1 MSNDFLFASDEFPTP
16 QDLSGGTGDTDRA
29 APPWLVLVADDEP
42 EVHAVT
48 RLALARLRFRGRPVR
63 LLDCPSAA
71 EAERILRDTPD
82 IAVILLDVVMET
94 EDAGLRLARRIRE
107 ELGNRAIRIVL
118 RTGQPARVPEEEL
131 VLAYEIDG
139 YTAKTELTARRLFT
153 SVVTAL
159 RAYADLAALEQKLAE
174 RGRALEEATVRLNRM
189 ATLDPLTGVWNRRR
203 FLELAAAELARA
215 RRYGRHLGV
224 FLLDLDGFKAV
235 NDAHGDAVGDAVLR
249 AVVKRIRAA
258 LRISDHI
265 ARSGGR
271 SSSCFCRKPT
281 MPAAPWWRNGCAP
294 PWPTAR
300 SWWRSGRSPSPP
312 ASASPTGFP
321 PSPASNRPCTAP
333 NTPCMPPS
341 RPAATGSSARLG
353 NKVPHPAFRPVDCV
367 ISFQRRD

>member
-1 MSNDFLFASDEFPTP
+1 MSHDLLFASDESPDP
-16 QDLSGGTGDTDRA
+16 RNASAAADAADPG

-48 RLALARLRFRGRPVR
+48 RLALARLRFRDRPVR
-63 LLDCPSAA
+63 LLDCASAA

-94 EDAGLRLARRIRE
+94 EDAGLQLVRRIRQD
-107 ELGNRAIRIVL
+107 LGNRAVRIVL
-118 RTGQPARVPEEEL
+118 RTGQPARVPEEDL

-159 RAYADLAALEQKLAE
+159 RAYAELADLERRLAE
-174 RGRALEEATVRLNRM
+174 RSRALEEATVRLNRM

-235 NDAHGDAVGDAVLR
+235 NDTHGDAAGDAVLR
-249 AVVKRIRAA
+249 AVVKRVRAA

-265 ARSGGR
+265 ARSGGAEFVVLLPETDGAGTAVMAER
-271 SSSCFCRKPT
+271 VR
-281 MPAAPWWRNGCAP
+281 AALVDSPILLEERAIPVTASIGVANWLPSEPGVEQTLHRAEHALHAAKQAGRNRVERAEG
-294 PWPTAR
+294 
-300 SWWRSGRSPSPP
+300 
-312 ASASPTGFP
+312 
-321 PSPASNRPCTAP
+321 
-333 NTPCMPPS
+333 
-341 RPAATGSSARLG
+341 
-353 NKVPHPAFRPVDCV
+353 
-367 ISFQRRD
+367 

>member
-1 MSNDFLFASDEFPTP
+1 MSNDLLFASDESPDP
-16 QDLSGGTGDTDRA
+16 RNSSAAADAADSG

-48 RLALARLRFRGRPVR
+48 RLALARLRFRDRPVR
-63 LLDCPSAA
+63 LLDCTSAA

-94 EDAGLRLARRIRE
+94 EDAGLQLVRRIRQDV
-107 ELGNRAIRIVL
+107 GNSAVRIIL
-118 RTGQPARVPEEEL
+118 RTGQPARVPEEDL

-159 RAYADLAALEQKLAE
+159 RAYAGLAELERRLAE
-174 RGRALEEATVRLNRM
+174 RSRALEEATVRLNRM

-235 NDAHGDAVGDAVLR
+235 NDAHGDATGDAVLR
-249 AVVKRIRAA
+249 AVVKRVRAA

-265 ARSGGR
+265 ARSGGAEFVVLLPETDGAGTAVVAER
-271 SSSCFCRKPT
+271 VR
-281 MPAAPWWRNGCAP
+281 AALADSPILVEERAIPVTASIGVASWLPGEPGVEQTLHRAEHALHAAKQAGRNRVERAEG
-294 PWPTAR
+294 
-300 SWWRSGRSPSPP
+300 
-312 ASASPTGFP
+312 
-321 PSPASNRPCTAP
+321 
-333 NTPCMPPS
+333 
-341 RPAATGSSARLG
+341 
-353 NKVPHPAFRPVDCV
+353 
-367 ISFQRRD
+367 

>member
-1 MSNDFLFASDEFPTP
+1 MSHDLLFASDESPDP
-16 QDLSGGTGDTDRA
+16 RNASAVADAADPG

-48 RLALARLRFRGRPVR
+48 RLAIARLRFRDRPVR
-63 LLDCPSAA
+63 LLDCASAA

-94 EDAGLRLARRIRE
+94 EDAGLQLVRRIRQD
-107 ELGNRAIRIVL
+107 LGNRAVRIVL
-118 RTGQPARVPEEEL
+118 RTGQPARVPEEDL

-159 RAYADLAALEQKLAE
+159 RAYAELADLERRLAE
-174 RGRALEEATVRLNRM
+174 RSRALEEATVRLNRM

-203 FLELAAAELARA
+203 YLELAAAELARA

-235 NDAHGDAVGDAVLR
+235 NDTHGDAAGDAVLR
-249 AVVKRIRAA
+249 AVVKRVRAA

-265 ARSGGR
+265 ARSGGAEFVVLLPETDGAGTAVVAER
-271 SSSCFCRKPT
+271 VR
-281 MPAAPWWRNGCAP
+281 AALADSPILLEERAIPVTASIGVADWLPSEPGVEQTLHRAEHALHAAKQAGRNRVERAEG
-294 PWPTAR
+294 
-300 SWWRSGRSPSPP
+300 
-312 ASASPTGFP
+312 
-321 PSPASNRPCTAP
+321 
-333 NTPCMPPS
+333 
-341 RPAATGSSARLG
+341 
-353 NKVPHPAFRPVDCV
+353 
-367 ISFQRRD
+367 

>member
-1 MSNDFLFASDEFPTP
+1 MSHDLLFASDDSPDP
-16 QDLSGGTGDTDRA
+16 RNASAAADAADPGG
-29 APPWLVLVADDEP
+29 PPWLVLVADDEP

-48 RLALARLRFRGRPVR
+48 RLALARLRFRDRPVR
-63 LLDCPSAA
+63 LLDCSSAA
-71 EAERILRDTPD
+71 EAERILRNTPD

-94 EDAGLRLARRIRE
+94 EDAGLQLVRRIRQD
-107 ELGNRAIRIVL
+107 LGNRAVRIVL
-118 RTGQPARVPEEEL
+118 RTGQPARVPEEDL

-174 RGRALEEATVRLNRM
+174 RSRALEEATVRLNRM

-235 NDAHGDAVGDAVLR
+235 NDAHGDAAGDAVLR
-249 AVVKRIRAA
+249 AVVKRVRAA

-265 ARSGGR
+265 ARSGGAEFVVLLPETDGAGSAVVAER
-271 SSSCFCRKPT
+271 VR
-281 MPAAPWWRNGCAP
+281 AALADSPILVEERAIPVTASIGVASWLPFEPGVEQTLHRAEHALHAAKQAGRNRVERAEG
-294 PWPTAR
+294 
-300 SWWRSGRSPSPP
+300 
-312 ASASPTGFP
+312 
-321 PSPASNRPCTAP
+321 
-333 NTPCMPPS
+333 
-341 RPAATGSSARLG
+341 
-353 NKVPHPAFRPVDCV
+353 
-367 ISFQRRD
+367 

>member
-1 MSNDFLFASDEFPTP
+1 MSNDLLFASDESPDP
-16 QDLSGGTGDTDRA
+16 RDASAAAGAADPV

-48 RLALARLRFRGRPVR
+48 RLALARLRFRDRPVR
-63 LLDCPSAA
+63 LLDCTSAA

-94 EDAGLRLARRIRE
+94 EDAGLQLVRRIRQD
-107 ELGNRAIRIVL
+107 LGNRAVRIVL
-118 RTGQPARVPEEEL
+118 RTGQPARVPEEDL

-159 RAYADLAALEQKLAE
+159 RAYAELADLERRLAE
-174 RGRALEEATVRLNRM
+174 RSRALEEATVRLNRM

-235 NDAHGDAVGDAVLR
+235 NDAHGDTVGDAVLR
-249 AVVKRIRAA
+249 AVVKRVRAA

-265 ARSGGR
+265 ARSGGAEFVVLLPETDGAGSAVVAER
-271 SSSCFCRKPT
+271 VR
-281 MPAAPWWRNGCAP
+281 AALADSPIPVEERAIPITASIGVAGWLPNEPGVEQTLHRAEHALQAAKQAGRNRVERAEG
-294 PWPTAR
+294 
-300 SWWRSGRSPSPP
+300 
-312 ASASPTGFP
+312 
-321 PSPASNRPCTAP
+321 
-333 NTPCMPPS
+333 
-341 RPAATGSSARLG
+341 
-353 NKVPHPAFRPVDCV
+353 
-367 ISFQRRD
+367 

>member
-1 MSNDFLFASDEFPTP
+1 MSNDLLFATDESPTP
-16 QDLSGGTGDTDRA
+16 QDPSGGAGGTGDTDPA

-63 LLDCPSAA
+63 LLDCSSAA

-82 IAVILLDVVMET
+82 IAVILLDVMMET

-107 ELGNRAIRIVL
+107 DLGNRAIRIVL
-118 RTGQPARVPEEEL
+118 RTGQPARVPEEDL

-215 RRYGRHLGV
+215 RRYGRPLGV

-235 NDAHGDAVGDAVLR
+235 NDAHGNAIGDAVLR

-265 ARSGGR
+265 ARSGGEEFVVLLPETDVAGTAVVAER
-271 SSSCFCRKPT
+271 VRAALADSPILVEERTIPVTASIGVANWL
-281 MPAAPWWRNGCAP
+281 PAEPGVEQTLHRAEHALHAAKQAGRN
-294 PWPTAR
+294 R
-300 SWWRSGRSPSPP
+300 VER
-312 ASASPTGFP
+312 
-321 PSPASNRPCTAP
+321 
-333 NTPCMPPS
+333 
-341 RPAATGSSARLG
+341 AAG
-353 NKVPHPAFRPVDCV
+353 
-367 ISFQRRD
+367 

>member
-1 MSNDFLFASDEFPTP
+1 MSNDLLFASDESPDP
-16 QDLSGGTGDTDRA
+16 RA
-29 APPWLVLVADDEP
+29 ASAAAEDADPGAPPWLVLVADDEP

-48 RLALARLRFRGRPVR
+48 RLALARLRFRDRPVR
-63 LLDCPSAA
+63 LLDCASAA

-94 EDAGLRLARRIRE
+94 EDAGLQLVRRIRQD
-107 ELGNRAIRIVL
+107 LGNRTVRIIL

-159 RAYADLAALEQKLAE
+159 RAYAGLAELERRLAE
-174 RGRALEEATVRLNRM
+174 RSRALEEATVRLNRM

-235 NDAHGDAVGDAVLR
+235 NDAHGDATGDAVLR
-249 AVVKRIRAA
+249 AVVKRVRAA

-265 ARSGGR
+265 ARSGGAEFVVLLPETDGAGTAVVAER
-271 SSSCFCRKPT
+271 VR
-281 MPAAPWWRNGCAP
+281 AALADSPILVEERAIPVTASIGVASWLPSEPGVEQTLHRAEHALHAAKQAGRNRVERAEG
-294 PWPTAR
+294 
-300 SWWRSGRSPSPP
+300 
-312 ASASPTGFP
+312 
-321 PSPASNRPCTAP
+321 
-333 NTPCMPPS
+333 
-341 RPAATGSSARLG
+341 
-353 NKVPHPAFRPVDCV
+353 
-367 ISFQRRD
+367 